1 VLRLWDRYRVHWL
14 ALLSGDISIWH
25 AKKSI
30 QQGAILLLTAGL
42 CQVSEAQ
49 APSLESTLQWIK
61 LKRIY
66 MELKKRSRLKGW
78 RVAGFVLTSTM
89 AFAGSL
95 PTLAAEPVTV
105 FGANPTVVRL
115 DKLSPP
121 LTEGLRAILAMYT
134 LQSGAGCEDPVPD
147 KKLSCALNTALK
159 VGPQCSD
166 TQLQLVGAWFK
177 SVPKMS
183 GDKTDSNKY
192 VDIQP
197 PGSLKELCLSAPDD
211 GAGNVQIWTSIK
223 VTQDGG
229 KVLID
234 AEGTSAAGDDGET
247 QYRYKTTYQIQDHSI
262 TALSHEMK
270 VLRQLE
276 SPQ

>member
-1 VLRLWDRYRVHWL
+1 
-14 ALLSGDISIWH
+14 
-25 AKKSI
+25 
-30 QQGAILLLTAGL
+30 
-42 CQVSEAQ
+42 
-49 APSLESTLQWIK
+49 
-61 LKRIY
+61 
-66 MELKKRSRLKGW
+66 
-78 RVAGFVLTSTM
+78 
-89 AFAGSL
+89 
-95 PTLAAEPVTV
+95 VTV

-166 TQLQLVGAWFK
+166 AQLQLVGAWFK

-211 GAGNVQIWTSIK
+211 GEGNVQIWTRIK

-234 AEGTSAAGDDGET
+234 AEGVSEAGGDIET
-247 QYRYKTTYQIQDHSI
+247 HYRYKTKYQIQGHSI
-262 TALSHEMK
+262 ATLSHEMK
-270 VLRQLE
+270 MLRQN
-276 SPQ
+276 

>member
-1 VLRLWDRYRVHWL
+1 MKLEKRRRLIGSRV
-14 ALLSGDISIWH
+14 
-25 AKKSI
+25 
-30 QQGAILLLTAGL
+30 
-42 CQVSEAQ
+42 V
-49 APSLESTLQWIK
+49 
-61 LKRIY
+61 
-66 MELKKRSRLKGW
+66 
-78 RVAGFVLTSTM
+78 GFVLISTM

-166 TQLQLVGAWFK
+166 AQLQLVGAWFK

-183 GDKTDSNKY
+183 GTRRIAINTSTYNLPVLSRNY
-192 VDIQP
+192 VCRP
-197 PGSLKELCLSAPDD
+197 PMMER
-211 GAGNVQIWTSIK
+211 
-223 VTQDGG
+223 
-229 KVLID
+229 
-234 AEGTSAAGDDGET
+234 ET
-247 QYRYKTTYQIQDHSI
+247 FRSGPASK
-262 TALSHEMK
+262 
-270 VLRQLE
+270 
-276 SPQ
+276 